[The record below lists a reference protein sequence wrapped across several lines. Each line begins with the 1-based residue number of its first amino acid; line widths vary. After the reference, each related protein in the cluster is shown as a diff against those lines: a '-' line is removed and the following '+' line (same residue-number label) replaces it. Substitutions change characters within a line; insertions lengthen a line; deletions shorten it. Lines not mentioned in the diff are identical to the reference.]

1 MTMNVTQWLA
11 LSLALTLGAMSP
23 GPSLVL
29 VIRNTISGS
38 RANGIFTGIGH
49 GLGFG
54 IYAFIT
60 AVSLSILIEFQN
72 SIETFLRIS
81 GTIILLWI
89 SYTFLTTSNI
99 ETYAN
104 SDSKANRHS
113 LSKSFS
119 QGFVIALFNPK
130 ILAWMIAVYAPLIK
144 SGHALIQYFYMGLL
158 GTLIDGLWY
167 ITVATILSKT
177 SALNFLQTKTSL
189 MNKVIGILLA
199 LYAVGLALN
208 II

>member
-1 MTMNVTQWLA
+1 MNVTQWLA
-11 LSLALTLGAMSP
+11 LSLALMLGAMSP
-23 GPSLVL
+23 GPSLAL
-29 VIRNTISGS
+29 VIRNTIFGS
-38 RANGIFTGIGH
+38 RTNGIFTGIGH

-72 SIETFLRIS
+72 SIEMFLRIS

-89 SYTFLTTSNI
+89 SYKYLTTSNI

-104 SDSKANRHS
+104 SGSKANRHS
-113 LSKSFS
+113 LYESFS

-144 SGHALIQYFYMGLL
+144 SGHTLIQFFYMGLL

-167 ITVATILSKT
+167 ISVATILSYT
-177 SALNFLQTKTSL
+177 SALNFLQTKSGII
-189 MNKVIGILLA
+189 NKMIGILLA

>member
-1 MTMNVTQWLA
+1 MNVTQWLA

-23 GPSLVL
+23 GPSLAL
-29 VIRNTISGS
+29 VIRNTISGR

-54 IYAFIT
+54 IYAFVT
-60 AVSLSILIEFQN
+60 AISLSILIEFQS

-99 ETYAN
+99 KTYTN
-104 SDSKANRHS
+104 NGSKANHNS
-113 LSKSFS
+113 LYKSFS

-177 SALNFLQTKTSL
+177 SVLNFLQTKSGII
-189 MNKVIGILLA
+189 NKMIGILLA
-199 LYAVGLALN
+199 LYAAGLALN

>member
-1 MTMNVTQWLA
+1 MNITEWLA
-11 LSLALTLGAMSP
+11 LSLALILGAMSP
-23 GPSLVL
+23 GPSLAV
-29 VIRNTISGS
+29 VIRNTTAG
-38 RANGIFTGIGH
+38 RPANGICTGIGH

-72 SIETFLRIS
+72 PIETFLRIF

-89 SYTFLTTSNI
+89 SYTFLTASNI

-104 SDSKANRHS
+104 NEIKSNHYS
-113 LSKSFS
+113 LYKSFS
-119 QGFVIALFNPK
+119 QGFAIALFNPK
-130 ILAWMIAVYAPLIK
+130 ILAFMIAVYAPLIK
-144 SGHALIQYFYMGLL
+144 SGYALIQYFYMGLL

-167 ITVATILSKT
+167 ISVSTFLSKT
-177 SALNFLQTKTSL
+177 SALKFLQTKSDI
-189 MNKVIGILLA
+189 MNKAIGILLA